1 MEKYSKPVME
11 VEEIKEEIILA
22 SGDPVISDPTLD

>member
-22 SGDPVISDPTLD
+22 SGDPIVEQPTAE